1 MRFLRFAAA
10 FTLVA
15 FAIALR
21 AVAGEVYGHGPI
33 LGTVTAV
40 SMYGNGSIRAPY
52 RNTPVGYQVRLPHG
66 TWVYCPTNC
75 SETLRVQTV
84 VRAREPDE
92 RLRHAAARVRYP
104 WLPPQVVHVAI
115 LTSGRPKR

>member
-1 MRFLRFAAA
+1 MSLPRPAAPVALLALALGALPAAA
-10 FTLVA
+10 
-15 FAIALR
+15 
-21 AVAGEVYGHGPI
+21 GELYGHGPT

-66 TWVYCPTNC
+66 TWVYCRTSC

-84 VRAREPDE
+84 DMFARENQMGGYGTLQQE
-92 RLRHAAARVRYP
+92 CGILGCLHRSFT
-104 WLPPQVVHVAI
+104 LPF
-115 LTSGRPKR
+115 